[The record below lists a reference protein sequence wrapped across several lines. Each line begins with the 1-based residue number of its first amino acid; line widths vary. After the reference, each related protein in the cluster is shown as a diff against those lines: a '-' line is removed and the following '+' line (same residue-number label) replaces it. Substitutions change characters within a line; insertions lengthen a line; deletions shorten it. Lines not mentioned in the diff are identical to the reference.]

1 MKTEFNSGMWNLLK
15 SIIVG
20 ISLMLSVVYSIV
32 HIIIAITCVTLITG
46 ASIELAAIDALVEP
60 IINGFWFYAL
70 HSVWKKLQDK
80 PSKRQAITE

>member
-1 MKTEFNSGMWNLLK
+1 MKTEFNSGIWNLLK
-15 SIIVG
+15 SIIG
-20 ISLMLSVVYSIV
+20 GSSLMLAVVYTIG

-70 HSVWKKLQDK
+70 HSVWKKFQDK
-80 PSKRQAITE
+80 PSTKQAITQ